1 MRVAIVGGSGIGKS
15 SVVCQLRGLAH
26 DGLPGRACNIASPG
40 WNRPDTTDTSGYIAG
55 FCATKLS
62 PSWIHG

>member
-1 MRVAIVGGSGIGKS
+1 MRVAIVGGSGVGKR
-15 SVVCQLRGLAH
+15 SVVCQLRGLDH
-26 DGLPGRACNIASPG
+26 DVMNGRACNIEPP
-40 WNRPDTTDTSGYIAG
+40 WRDRPDTTDTSGYIAG